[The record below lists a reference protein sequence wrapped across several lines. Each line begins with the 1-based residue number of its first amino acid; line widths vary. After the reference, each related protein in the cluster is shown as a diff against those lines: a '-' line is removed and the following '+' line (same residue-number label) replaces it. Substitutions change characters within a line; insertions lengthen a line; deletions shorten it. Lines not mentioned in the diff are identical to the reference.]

1 MMVCYLLNS
10 VTTGVFPLTVFESE
24 IVLSLKTDPQDQHL
38 IAGDTFGSI
47 SVFDIGHYGTSP
59 LQVAGIL
66 PFYLTVHFAPAVA
79 PPPFPPG

>member
-1 MMVCYLLNS
+1 MMVSYLLNS
-10 VTTGVFPLTVFESE
+10 VTTGVFPLTEFESE

-38 IAGDTFGSI
+38 IAGDTSGSI

-79 PPPFPPG
+79 PPPSPPG